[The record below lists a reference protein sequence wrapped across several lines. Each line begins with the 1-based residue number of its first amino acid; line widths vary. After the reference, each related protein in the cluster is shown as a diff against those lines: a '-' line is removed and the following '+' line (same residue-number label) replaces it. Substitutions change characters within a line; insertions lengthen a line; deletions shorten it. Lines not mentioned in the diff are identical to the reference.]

1 MHRELSE
8 RQRVARVAGA
18 PTSAKSAPCPPAVI
32 PAADRGIRHPMAR
45 PVSRLG
51 VVRRCVVALAAFF
64 LSVSIASAQ
73 QQVRVPLPPGA
84 GAVQIAATFRPVAP
98 RPAPAVVILHG
109 CGGIGQNHSRMA
121 QRLAQQGYATLL
133 LDSFSSRG
141 IVDAC
146 TRNWPTPADAERRA
160 HDIDGALGWLA
171 ARPDISADRIA
182 VMGYSYGGGV
192 LLLRALQRTGA
203 PAPAGPRMR
212 AAIAVYPDCALAA
225 EGRVTLAQP
234 LLMTM
239 AERDD
244 WTPVSQCT
252 ALLSRLAGGRELV
265 QAAVYP
271 GAHHSFD
278 AVGLPVRY
286 LAAAGNR
293 TKPNNCCGAHYGHHE
308 PAYRQF
314 LVDVDAFLARHL
326 GAAAR

>member
-1 MHRELSE
+1 VSTIGMR
-8 RQRVARVAGA
+8 
-18 PTSAKSAPCPPAVI
+18 C
-32 PAADRGIRHPMAR
+32 AALLLAF
-45 PVSRLG
+45 LL
-51 VVRRCVVALAAFF
+51 CVGT
-64 LSVSIASAQ
+64 ASAQ
-73 QQVRVPLPPGA
+73 QQVRIPLPPGGGVA
-84 GAVQIAATFRPVAP
+84 QIAATLRQAATRPS
-98 RPAPAVVILHG
+98 PAVVILHG

-133 LDSFSSRG
+133 MDSFSSRG

-146 TRNWPTPADAERRA
+146 ARNWPTPADAERRA
-160 HDIDGALGWLA
+160 HDIDGALAWLA
-171 ARPDISADRIA
+171 ARPDIAADRIA

-203 PAPAGPRMR
+203 PAAAGPRMR

-225 EGRVTLAQP
+225 EARPTVAQP

-244 WTPVSQCT
+244 WTPASQCM
-252 ALLSRLAGGRELV
+252 ALLSRLSGGRELV
-265 QAAVYP
+265 QTAVYP

-293 TKPNNCCGAHYGHHE
+293 SKPNNCCGAHYGHSE
-308 PAYRQF
+308 SAYRQF
-314 LVDVDAFLARHL
+314 LIDVDAFLARHL
-326 GAAAR
+326 GAAR